1 MNLIYSS
8 AFKEQALVKV
18 YSRGERT
25 IQSVADELNIKLHT
39 LKIWMKRKMKQTRE
53 QSPNDVKE
61 KRPQDWRV
69 EEQLQALHETYGLT
83 GEALNAWCRERGLFA
98 HHLTSW
104 KAAFCSVQT
113 NTEAAPFT
121 KREIRDLKD
130 ENHQLKR
137 ELNRKEKALA
147 QAAALL
153 ILQKKFQ
160 ALWEDEEK

>member
-1 MNLIYSS
+1 
-8 AFKEQALVKV
+8 
-18 YSRGERT
+18 
-25 IQSVADELNIKLHT
+25 
-39 LKIWMKRKMKQTRE
+39 MKQTRDE
-53 QSPNDVKE
+53 SPGNVKE

-83 GEALNAWCRERGLFA
+83 DEALNSWCRERGLFA
-98 HHLTSW
+98 HHLASW

-113 NTEAAPFT
+113 NAEVAPPS
-121 KREIRDLKD
+121 KRELRDLKD

-147 QAAALL
+147 EAAALL